1 MTDAWKAH
9 TSAFDRVRSIAV
21 TLDTP
26 RNAEWISE
34 EALVSENTA
43 RDHLERLVEM
53 NVLQRLEERAVLYQP
68 DPLYTR
74 MRALRELLAEHDLD
88 GLVVLRKN
96 LLEQIEEWQ
105 AKYGVEDADELRTLA
120 TQATSAEETR
130 TIRQTANEWSIVA
143 YRLRLVDDAIEHY
156 NEYTGSTPAP
166 A

>member
-1 MTDAWKAH
+1 MTDAWKAQ

-88 GLVVLRKN
+88 DLVALRSN
-96 LLEQIEEWQ
+96 LLEQTEEWQ
-105 AKYGVEDADELRTLA
+105 AEYDVEDADELRVLA
-120 TQATSAEETR
+120 TQAASADETQ
-130 TIRQTANEWSIVA
+130 TIRQTANDWSIVA

-156 NEYTGSTPAP
+156 SEYTGSTPAP
-166 A
+166 V

>member
-1 MTDAWKAH
+1 MTDAWKAQ

-26 RNAEWISE
+26 RNAEWISG

-53 NVLQRLEERAVLYQP
+53 NVLQRIEERAVLYQP

-74 MRALRELLAEHDLD
+74 MQALRELLAEHDLD
-88 GLVVLRKN
+88 DLVALRAS
-96 LLEQIEEWQ
+96 LLEQTEKWQ
-105 AKYGVEDADELRTLA
+105 AEYDVKNAHELRALA
-120 TQATSAEETR
+120 TQAASAEETQ
-130 TIRQTANEWSIVA
+130 TIRQTANDWSIVT

-156 NEYTGSTPAP
+156 SEYTGSTPAP
-166 A
+166 V